1 MLKQKVTMT
10 AISRA
15 LKLLARREYSVHELQ
30 NKLKPHHPLHE
41 VEAAITQCVENQ
53 WVDDE
58 RFTMSFIRT
67 RFFAGY
73 GPRRILLELRQKGVS
88 QSLAVATIKSAKL
101 NWHETL
107 LRFIEKKA
115 IQDATPAEKMKFQQ
129 MLLRKGFLPDQI
141 KKAMS
146 GMNSDEI

>member
-30 NKLKPHHPLHE
+30 NKLKPYHPWHE
-41 VEAAITQCVENQ
+41 VEEAISQCIENQ

-88 QSLAVATIKSAKL
+88 QTLDVATINSAKL
-101 NWHETL
+101 NWQETL
-107 LRFIEKKA
+107 LRYIEKKST
-115 IQDATPAEKMKFQQ
+115 QDATPAEKMKFQQ